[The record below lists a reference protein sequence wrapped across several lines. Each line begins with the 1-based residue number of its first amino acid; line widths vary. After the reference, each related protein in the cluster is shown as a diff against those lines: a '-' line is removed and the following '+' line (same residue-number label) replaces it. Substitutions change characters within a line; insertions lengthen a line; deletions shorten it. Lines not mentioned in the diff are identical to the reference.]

1 MAGRWSSPRRK
12 AVRPPVADPTG
23 AMPSLIEPQFA
34 TLVNR
39 APSAGEWSYEI
50 KYDGYRML
58 IRIDGGSVKLF
69 TRNGH
74 DWTDR
79 MPKLRAAVESL
90 SVENAW
96 LDGEAVVLNASG
108 TPDFNALQNAFD
120 RRSTAKIVIFLFD
133 ILWLNG
139 EDVRSEPLR
148 ARRQLLHELLD
159 EVHDPLIRY
168 SADFAE
174 DPQSLVASACKMN
187 LEGIIGKRGDAL
199 YRSGRSANW
208 VKLKCN
214 LRQEF
219 VIAGISRTKGA
230 KSGVRSLLLGVYD
243 AGGVLHYAGNV
254 AASVKASRNDAIS
267 KRIEPLKQ
275 KKAAFVVAPEPDQ
288 DRDYVW
294 LKPELVC
301 EVSFLEWT
309 PSGEIRHAVFYAM
322 REDKPARAVV
332 REQGAVIPGEKES
345 LDDKKSSRE
354 RAGPRGAV
362 VIANIKVTNPVR
374 VVDGASGKTKVEIA
388 RYYDDIS
395 EWALPYLHNR
405 PLTLV
410 RAPDGINGELFFQKH
425 SERVRI
431 PGVEELPVEL
441 HPRHP
446 PLLVANNAESLVG
459 LAQMSVVELH
469 SWNAVASDLTHPD
482 RVIFDLD
489 PDPSLPWSAMLDAA
503 SLTKLVLDEIGLK
516 SFAKT
521 SGGKGFHI
529 VVPLTRRQGWAEV
542 KAFSQALAQHMAKVL
557 PDHFSAVSGPRNR
570 IGKIFIDY
578 LRNSR
583 GASTVAPF
591 SVRARPGLAVS
602 MPIAWD
608 ELKDVTGGD
617 QWSMSSALARHRNL
631 NGDPWEGYWQTRQG
645 ITVAMRR
652 AIGMQR

>member
-12 AVRPPVADPTG
+12 AVRPPVAGPTG

-187 LEGIIGKRGDAL
+187 LEGIIGKRGDAP

-230 KSGVRSLLLGVYD
+230 KSGVRSLLL
-243 AGGVLHYAGNV
+243 
-254 AASVKASRNDAIS
+254 
-267 KRIEPLKQ
+267 
-275 KKAAFVVAPEPDQ
+275 
-288 DRDYVW
+288 
-294 LKPELVC
+294 
-301 EVSFLEWT
+301 
-309 PSGEIRHAVFYAM
+309 
-322 REDKPARAVV
+322 
-332 REQGAVIPGEKES
+332 
-345 LDDKKSSRE
+345 
-354 RAGPRGAV
+354 
-362 VIANIKVTNPVR
+362 
-374 VVDGASGKTKVEIA
+374 
-388 RYYDDIS
+388 
-395 EWALPYLHNR
+395 
-405 PLTLV
+405 
-410 RAPDGINGELFFQKH
+410 
-425 SERVRI
+425 
-431 PGVEELPVEL
+431 
-441 HPRHP
+441 
-446 PLLVANNAESLVG
+446 
-459 LAQMSVVELH
+459 
-469 SWNAVASDLTHPD
+469 
-482 RVIFDLD
+482 
-489 PDPSLPWSAMLDAA
+489 
-503 SLTKLVLDEIGLK
+503 
-516 SFAKT
+516 AKT
-521 SGGKGFHI
+521 
-529 VVPLTRRQGWAEV
+529 R
-542 KAFSQALAQHMAKVL
+542 
-557 PDHFSAVSGPRNR
+557 
-570 IGKIFIDY
+570 
-578 LRNSR
+578 
-583 GASTVAPF
+583 
-591 SVRARPGLAVS
+591 
-602 MPIAWD
+602 
-608 ELKDVTGGD
+608 
-617 QWSMSSALARHRNL
+617 
-631 NGDPWEGYWQTRQG
+631 
-645 ITVAMRR
+645 
-652 AIGMQR
+652 

>member
-1 MAGRWSSPRRK
+1 
-12 AVRPPVADPTG
+12 
-23 AMPSLIEPQFA
+23 
-34 TLVNR
+34 
-39 APSAGEWSYEI
+39 
-50 KYDGYRML
+50 
-58 IRIDGGSVKLF
+58 
-69 TRNGH
+69 
-74 DWTDR
+74 
-79 MPKLRAAVESL
+79 
-90 SVENAW
+90 
-96 LDGEAVVLNASG
+96 
-108 TPDFNALQNAFD
+108 
-120 RRSTAKIVIFLFD
+120 
-133 ILWLNG
+133 
-139 EDVRSEPLR
+139 
-148 ARRQLLHELLD
+148 
-159 EVHDPLIRY
+159 
-168 SADFAE
+168 
-174 DPQSLVASACKMN
+174 MN
-187 LEGIIGKRGDAL
+187 LEGIIGKRGDAP

-243 AGGVLHYAGNV
+243 ASGVLHYAGNV
-254 AASVKASRNDAIS
+254 APSVKASRNDAIS

-275 KKAAFVVAPEPDQ
+275 KKATFVVAPEPDQ

-332 REQGAVIPGEKES
+332 REQGAVIPGEEEA

-362 VIANIKVTNPVR
+362 VIANIKVTNPAR
-374 VVDGASGKTKVEIA
+374 VVDSTSGKTKVELA

-431 PGVEELPVEL
+431 PGVEELPVDL

-469 SWNAVASDLTHPD
+469 SWNAVAPDLIHPD

-489 PDPSLPWSAMLDAA
+489 PDPSLPWSAMIDAA
-503 SLTKLVLDEIGLK
+503 SLTKLVLDEIGLT

-529 VVPLTRRQGWAEV
+529 VVPLTRQQGWADV
-542 KAFSQALAQHMAKVL
+542 KGFSQALAQHMAKVL

-570 IGKIFIDY
+570 ICKIFIDY

-617 QWSMSSALARHRNL
+617 QWSMSSALARQRSL
-631 NGDPWEGYWQTRQG
+631 NNDPWEGYWRTRQG

>member
-1 MAGRWSSPRRK
+1 MPSIIEPELATLAS
-12 AVRPPVADPTG
+12 RPPASGD
-23 AMPSLIEPQFA
+23 
-34 TLVNR
+34 
-39 APSAGEWSYEI
+39 WSYEI

-58 IRIDGGSVKLF
+58 VRIDGGSVRFF

-108 TPDFNALQNAFD
+108 TPDFNAPQNAFD

-139 EDVRSEPLR
+139 EDLRNMPLR
-148 ARRQLLHELLD
+148 VRRQILSNLLD
-159 EVHDPLIRY
+159 DVHDPLIRY
-168 SADFAE
+168 STDFAE

-187 LEGIIGKRGDAL
+187 LEGIIGKRGDAPHH
-199 YRSGRSANW
+199 SGRSTNW
-208 VKLKCN
+208 IKLKCN

-243 AGGVLHYAGNV
+243 AVGVLHYTGNV
-254 AASVKASRNDAIS
+254 APSVKASRNDAIS

-275 KKAAFVVAPEPDQ
+275 KRAAFAIAPEPDQ

-332 REQGAVIPGEKES
+332 KEQGAVIPGEEAVP
-345 LDDKKSSRE
+345 DDVRCSRE
-354 RAGPRGAV
+354 RAGPRGSV
-362 VIANIKVTNPVR
+362 FIANIKVTNPTR
-374 VVDGASGKTKVEIA
+374 VVDGTSGKTKVELA

-441 HPRHP
+441 YPRHP

-459 LAQMSVVELH
+459 LAQMSVIELH
-469 SWNAVASDLTHPD
+469 SWNAVAPDLTHPD

-489 PDPSLPWSAMLDAA
+489 PDLSLPWSAMIDAA

-516 SFAKT
+516 SFVKT

-529 VVPLTRRQGWAEV
+529 VVPLTRRQSWAEV
-542 KAFSQALAQHMAKVL
+542 KGFSQALAQHMAKVL
-557 PDHFSAVSGPRNR
+557 PDHFLAVSGPRNR
-570 IGKIFIDY
+570 VGKIFIDY

-583 GASTVAPF
+583 GASTAAPF

-602 MPIAWD
+602 MPITWD

-617 QWSMSSALARHRNL
+617 QWSMSSALARQRSL
-631 NGDPWEGYWQTRQG
+631 NNDPWEGYWRTRQG
-645 ITVAMRR
+645 ITVAVRR

>member
-1 MAGRWSSPRRK
+1 MPGRWSTTQKRER
-12 AVRPPVADPTG
+12 PVANDPPG
-23 AMPSLIEPQFA
+23 AMPSIIEPELA
-34 TLVNR
+34 TLASR
-39 APSAGEWSYEI
+39 PPASGDWSYEI

-58 IRIDGGSVKLF
+58 IRIEGGSVKLF

-90 SVENAW
+90 PVENAW

-148 ARRQLLHELLD
+148 ARRQLLRDLLE

-187 LEGIIGKRGDAL
+187 LEGIIGKRGDAP
-199 YRSGRSANW
+199 YRSGRSTSW

-219 VIAGISRTKGA
+219 VIAGISRNKGA

-243 AGGVLHYAGNV
+243 ASGVLHYAGNV
-254 AASVKASRNDAIS
+254 APSVKASRNDAIS
-267 KRIEPLKQ
+267 KRVEPLKQ
-275 KKAAFVVAPEPDQ
+275 KKAVFAVAPEPDQ
-288 DRDYVW
+288 DRDYIW

-332 REQGAVIPGEKES
+332 KEQGTVIPGEEIVP
-345 LDDKKSSRE
+345 DDARSSRE
-354 RAGPRGAV
+354 RAGLRGSV
-362 VIANIKVTNPVR
+362 FIANIKVTNPAR
-374 VVDGASGKTKVEIA
+374 VVDSASGKTKVELA

-395 EWALPYLHNR
+395 EWALPYLHDR

-469 SWNAVASDLTHPD
+469 SWNAVAPDLTHPD

-489 PDPSLPWSAMLDAA
+489 PDPLLPWSAMLDAA

-529 VVPLTRRQGWAEV
+529 VVPLTRKQSWAEV
-542 KAFSQALAQHMAKVL
+542 KGFSQALAQHMAKVL
-557 PDHFSAVSGPRNR
+557 PDHFSAVLGPRNR
-570 IGKIFIDY
+570 VGKIFIDY

-602 MPIAWD
+602 MPITWD
-608 ELKDVTGGD
+608 ELKDVTAGD
-617 QWSMSSALARHRNL
+617 QWSMSSALARQRSL
-631 NGDPWEGYWQTRQG
+631 NSDPWEGYWKTRQG